1 MKWAN
6 HYQKKEKN
14 MYKKT
19 LFVLLIS
26 IFLLSG
32 CITADRGFVP
42 APPPVESENVM
53 NISQISIG
61 SDGDGQIMSI
71 TSPLLDV
78 QYREN
83 GDGAGKTATEVVTL
97 PNGQNGTML
106 SVVWGDWTEAELTLV
121 NYYGEGVLTSA
132 MIVAEF
138 DEISLFQLTTGNS
151 RYTVDRSQVILVY
164 EQSPSGELQLR
175 QLQYVE
181 KWGLGLLDQDELLY
195 GGYAVWMDDFE
206 DILPRSYLTWGF
218 WEENGV
224 PATQVRDILKSAL
237 RTSTEPEFEAVDR
250 DSIREVIGR
259 QTGLYLERDGIPW
272 GKVVVEYSNT
282 FGRQPNTELIG
293 KGALSLIEWQLGEE
307 NYYLIIL
314 SPRIS
319 PVGNSL
325 YIFTTDSEEVSQL
338 ANSKNA
344 NNPMPLY
351 DDLRNGVYE
360 NVFLTLYAI
369 GDIGEVTESSGDSTT
384 HVGDSGGVQ
393 WRSIGQVDKEDVQLA
408 NNLLSLLGPGQ
419 YQMGLYYAYK
429 PGSGSGMSYYLSTLT
444 MSLFSDLNSFNS
456 DIGLLDRVLVPNFD
470 IAPFD

>member
-1 MKWAN
+1 MF
-6 HYQKKEKN
+6 KKIV
-14 MYKKT
+14 
-19 LFVLLIS
+19 FVLI
-26 IFLLSG
+26 LSLF
-32 CITADRGFVP
+32 ITSCSTARKGFVP

-53 NISQISIG
+53 NISQVSIG
-61 SDGDGQIMSI
+61 SDGAGQIMSI

-83 GDGAGKTATEVVTL
+83 GMGAGKTSTEVVTL

-106 SVVWGDWTEAELTLV
+106 SVVWGDWTEAELTLI

-151 RYTVDRSQVILVY
+151 RYTVDRSEVILVY
-164 EQSPSGELQLR
+164 DQSGDGELELR
-175 QLQYVE
+175 QIQYIE
-181 KWGLGLLDQDELLY
+181 KWGIEDKRELLY
-195 GGYAVWMDDFE
+195 GGYAVWTDDFE
-206 DILPRSYLTWGF
+206 QILPRSYLNWGF

-237 RTSTEPEFEAVDR
+237 RTLIDPEFEAVDR
-250 DSIREVIGR
+250 DSLREVIGR
-259 QTGLYLERDGIPW
+259 QTGLYLERDGKPW
-272 GKVVVEYSNT
+272 GKIVVEYSNT

-293 KGALSLIEWQLGEE
+293 RGALSLVEWKLGDEE
-307 NYYLIIL
+307 YYLIIL

-319 PVGNSL
+319 PIGNSL

-338 ANSKNA
+338 ATSRNA

-351 DDLRNGVYE
+351 DDLRSGVYE

-369 GDIGEVTESSGDSTT
+369 GDIGAIRESSGESVT

-393 WRSIGQVDKEDVQLA
+393 WRTIGSVEKENVQLA
-408 NNLLSLLGPGQ
+408 NNLLSILGPGQ
-419 YQMGLYYAYK
+419 YQMGLYYAYR

-444 MSLFSDLNSFNS
+444 MSLYSDLRSFGS
-456 DIGLLDRVLVPNFD
+456 DIGILDRVLVPNFD